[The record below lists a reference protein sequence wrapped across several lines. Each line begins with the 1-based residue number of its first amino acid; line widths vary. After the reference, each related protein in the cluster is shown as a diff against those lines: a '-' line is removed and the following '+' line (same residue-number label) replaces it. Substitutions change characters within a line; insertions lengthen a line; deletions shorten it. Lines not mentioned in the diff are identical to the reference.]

1 MTIGELIKEI
11 EVLRI
16 VGDTAK
22 EIADIQ
28 FDSRRVGEGSLFVS
42 GYSSRWTHIHRT
54 MCSQR
59 CSGSRAGERGIYQR

>member
-28 FDSRRVGEGSLFVS
+28 FDSRRVGEGSLFVAQV
-42 GYSSRWTHIHRT
+42 GTAADGHTYIEQCVAKGRT
-54 MCSQR
+54 
-59 CSGSRAGERGIYQR
+59 